1 MTGRITRLIDD
12 QQFGTIAAE
21 DGNDY
26 VFHSGA
32 LVAVRFG
39 ALHVGATVT
48 FAPIASAGPR
58 RAEAV
63 RVSPAKKLTEPDV
76 ERLR

>member
-1 MTGRITRLIDD
+1 MNGRITRLIDD

-26 VFHSGA
+26 VFHGRA
-32 LVAVRFG
+32 LVDVRFG

-48 FAPIASAGPR
+48 FAPIASAGSR

-63 RVSPAKKLTEPDV
+63 RASAPKKTTGPDV